1 MPATLAL
8 AAVAAPARAMPSPAF
23 ARARVA
29 PRAVSSSARVAS
41 RVVSPAA
48 MKCPLR
54 VAASRTPRSS
64 ALAVRAAGAGFAS
77 VVRAAATSV
86 DAETVVRGM
95 YDAINR
101 RDVAAALEFV
111 DDDILYE
118 DFNFPTP
125 FRGKAAVKKLFEESC
140 DGIPDDMLFIV
151 DECTDGGGVSVGMT
165 WYVELEGEP
174 FPNARGASFYRINP
188 ETGKLVYARDVV
200 EPPAKLGD
208 VSFSIIRAVAP
219 LVKQQLRAQREK
231 RGDVSTSS
239 VETDTAAPAS
249 AAAPAASGDL
259 VGAAALYALG
269 AAYWFVL
276 LLSPPGWQ
284 GLPGEPAWAVAPDTL
299 AEVIAESTDFFFV
312 LPLLNKFGVNL
323 LGAAPA
329 VHPVTLGVF
338 NFAEAFIFMLLPP
351 LLMDR
356 RGRDLPTVKVWSVA
370 MFLTNAAML
379 PFMAKRTATPVP
391 ESWEADKASATDGP
405 AELTRGEKGLLSRAF
420 GASGLA
426 VGLLSVWWAAA
437 ADPAVGGD
445 LTQRTAFLGE
455 LMTSDRV
462 SLAFV
467 VDIAFFSAW
476 QAYLIGELDE
486 QAPAACKY
494 VPFWGLAAWL
504 LL

>member
-1 MPATLAL
+1 M
-8 AAVAAPARAMPSPAF
+8 
-23 ARARVA
+23 
-29 PRAVSSSARVAS
+29 
-41 RVVSPAA
+41 
-48 MKCPLR
+48 
-54 VAASRTPRSS
+54 
-64 ALAVRAAGAGFAS
+64 
-77 VVRAAATSV
+77 
-86 DAETVVRGM
+86 
-95 YDAINR
+95 
-101 RDVAAALEFV
+101 
-111 DDDILYE
+111 
-118 DFNFPTP
+118 
-125 FRGKAAVKKLFEESC
+125 
-140 DGIPDDMLFIV
+140 
-151 DECTDGGGVSVGMT
+151 
-165 WYVELEGEP
+165 
-174 FPNARGASFYRINP
+174 
-188 ETGKLVYARDVV
+188 
-200 EPPAKLGD
+200 
-208 VSFSIIRAVAP
+208 
-219 LVKQQLRAQREK
+219 
-231 RGDVSTSS
+231 
-239 VETDTAAPAS
+239 
-249 AAAPAASGDL
+249 
-259 VGAAALYALG
+259 
-269 AAYWFVL
+269 
-276 LLSPPGWQ
+276 
-284 GLPGEPAWAVAPDTL
+284 
-299 AEVIAESTDFFFV
+299 IAESTDFFFV

-391 ESWEADKASATDGP
+391 GELGGGQGERGRPCGAD
-405 AELTRGEKGLLSRAF
+405 EGEKGLPARAF